1 MAAAFK
7 LKGND
12 AFKSGN
18 FAAAVGA
25 YTDAMLADP
34 KDPTLPLNRAAAYLK
49 LNKFQDAE
57 RDCGKVLLFDPKNI
71 KALFRRGQARAGLG
85 DYTKALVDL
94 DQVLSLE
101 ASNQVAK
108 QEKARVQELLER
120 SKLSKRAESRIPID
134 VSTTVPRRRRV
145 PIDIVEDEI
154 LASQTSKP
162 EEKPLSPSSNKKPL
176 IEEISPSTNA
186 STFKSFH
193 QVKEERETR
202 ITRIVGGGI
211 LKKDGSNMATI
222 FEPRAIVHASEST
235 NSDVA
240 SQPILS
246 VAEQP
251 SKPPTNSF
259 EFQRKWNSTDDLYKK
274 WLVLQSLSPETLP
287 NFFKSSLEPPL
298 LGSILEV
305 ILHVVTGGSVASTEV
320 ASYLKGLGRIPRFD
334 TLILFLSPKEKS
346 STANLLQ
353 LVGENVG
360 WRI

>member
-57 RDCGKVLLFDPKNI
+57 RDCSKVLLFDPKNI

-101 ASNQVAK
+101 ASNQ
-108 QEKARVQELLER
+108 
-120 SKLSKRAESRIPID
+120 LSKRAEPRIPID

-154 LASQTSKP
+154 PASQTSKP
-162 EEKPLSPSSNKKPL
+162 EEKPFSPSSNKKPL

-186 STFKSFH
+186 STLKSFH

-202 ITRIVGGGI
+202 KTRIVGGGI
-211 LKKDGSNMATI
+211 LKKDGSNAATI
-222 FEPRAIVHASEST
+222 FEPRASVHASEST
-235 NSDVA
+235 NSHVA
-240 SQPILS
+240 SEPMLS

-251 SKPPTNSF
+251 SKSPTNSF
-259 EFQRKWNSTDDLYKK
+259 EFQRKWNSTDDIYKK
-274 WLVLQSLSPETLP
+274 WLILQSLSPNTLP
-287 NFFKSSLEPPL
+287 SFFKSSLEPPL
-298 LGSILEV
+298 LGSILDV
-305 ILHVVTGGSVASTEV
+305 ILHVVTGGSVASTEA